1 MRSIWMSSNW
11 SRGLFHER
19 SLTTGKS
26 DSTVFSPSSQVSSF
40 RPAVAVAVAWSFV
53 LEGMLPGDGLGG
65 MIRDLMPFVNG
76 LAWYQSDEAQ
86 PLPWSDP
93 AGLIYFLVL
102 TLLFALIGVWLRR
115 NETLRRSS

>member
-1 MRSIWMSSNW
+1 
-11 SRGLFHER
+11 
-19 SLTTGKS
+19 
-26 DSTVFSPSSQVSSF
+26 
-40 RPAVAVAVAWSFV
+40 
-53 LEGMLPGDGLGG
+53 